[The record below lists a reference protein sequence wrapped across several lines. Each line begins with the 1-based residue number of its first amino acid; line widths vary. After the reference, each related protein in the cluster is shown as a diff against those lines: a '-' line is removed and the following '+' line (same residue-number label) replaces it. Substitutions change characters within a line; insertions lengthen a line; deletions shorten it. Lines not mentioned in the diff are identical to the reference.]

1 MNDRMRI
8 VFMGTPDF
16 AVASL
21 RELVENGQ
29 QVVGVVTATDKFGGR
44 GGKKLIESAVKKYAQ
59 EQQIKVLQPSN
70 LKSEAFLQELKEL
83 NADLQVVVAFRM
95 LPEVVWNMPPLGTF
109 NLHGSLLPK
118 YRGAA
123 PINWAIMNGEQTT
136 GVTTFFL
143 KHAIDTGDIIFQ
155 ESLPIAPNDTAGS
168 LHDKMMHLGAK
179 VVLQTVEA
187 IANKTVQ
194 SLPQVDSEACD
205 APKIFKETCEIKTT
219 MDVQKAY
226 DFVRGL
232 SPYPAAWIT
241 LDDKMFKIFDCN
253 PVLADRQTSA
263 LFETDQKSYLRLWFD
278 NGYLSL
284 KEVQLQGKK
293 RMQIKEF
300 LNGHKF
306 I

>member
-1 MNDRMRI
+1 MRI

-21 RELVENGQ
+21 KELVEHGQ
-29 QVVGVVTATDKFGGR
+29 QVVGVVTATDKYGGR

-70 LKSEAFLQELKEL
+70 LKSEAFLQELKDL

-123 PINWAIMNGEQTT
+123 PINWAIINGEQNT

-179 VVLQTVEA
+179 VVLKTVQA
-187 IANKTVQ
+187 IADNIVQ
-194 SLPQVDSEACD
+194 SLPQNDSEACD
-205 APKIFKETCEIKTT
+205 APKIFKETCEINTKL
-219 MDVQKAY
+219 DVQKAY
-226 DFVRGL
+226 DFVRGM
-232 SPYPAAWIT
+232 SPYPAAWTT

-253 PVLADRQTSA
+253 PVLAERQINE
-263 LFETDQKSYLRLWFD
+263 LFETDQKSYLRMWFTD
-278 NGYLSL
+278 GYLSL
-284 KEVQLQGKK
+284 NEVQLQGKK

-300 LNGHKF
+300 LNGYKF

>member
-44 GGKKLIESAVKKYAQ
+44 GGKKLLESAVKKYAQ

-70 LKSEAFLQELKEL
+70 LKSEAFLQELKDL

-95 LPEVVWNMPPLGTF
+95 LPEVVWNMPRLGTF

-143 KHAIDTGDIIFQ
+143 KQAIDTGDIIFQ

-194 SLPQVDSEACD
+194 SYPQDDSEACD
-205 APKIFKETCEIKTT
+205 APKIFKETCEIKTE

-226 DFVRGL
+226 DLVRGL
-232 SPYPAAWIT
+232 SPYPAAWTT
-241 LDDKMFKIFDCN
+241 LDDKMFKIFDCT
-253 PVLADRQTSA
+253 PVLADRQTSE
-263 LFETDQKSYLRLWFD
+263 LFETDQKSYLWLWFD

-300 LNGHKF
+300 LNGYKF